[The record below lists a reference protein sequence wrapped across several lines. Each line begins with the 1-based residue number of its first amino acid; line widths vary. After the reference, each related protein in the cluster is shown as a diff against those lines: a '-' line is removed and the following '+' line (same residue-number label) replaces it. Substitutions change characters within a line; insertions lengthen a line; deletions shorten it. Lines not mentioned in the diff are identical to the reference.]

1 MQKWKDFKASLF
13 FSPETELTVDWAGME
28 LEAEYLQGMEPQITA
43 ALDGMEALER
53 GSIANP
59 DEERMVG
66 HYWLRASS
74 LAPTAEIAGM
84 IDACVDKVE
93 EFAAAVHS
101 GAVLSQRGEKFRN
114 LIVAGI
120 GGSSLGP
127 VFVSRAL
134 YTASDKMRLY
144 SLDNT
149 DPDGIDR
156 VFAEVEAEMDETMMI
171 VISKSGSTIETRNC
185 MVEAQKVYERFG
197 LDFARHAVCVTAE
210 GSKLDETAKAEG
222 WLARFPMWDWVG
234 GRTSVTSAV
243 GLLPLALQGVD
254 IRALLKGAA
263 DCDALSRRREVAKNP
278 ALMTALC
285 WYRCTGG
292 MGGSTQVVLPYK
304 DSLDLLTKYLQQL
317 VMESL
322 GKELDMDGNTVNQ
335 GLIVMGN
342 KGTSDQHSYA
352 QQLLCGPDN
361 VFVTFVQVLKD
372 HNGESAI
379 VGAESTSGDYL
390 NAFMLGVKK
399 TLEEFGRRT
408 MVVSIAEVTAYH
420 IGQLIALYERVVGLY
435 ALFIGV
441 NAYHQPAVEAGKRA
455 ANHMIEVKNALL
467 REITQRGGRRT
478 AYHLSAVVGEPAE
491 DVFRLLVHMAANDK
505 RIGMERKEN
514 YCDSVFFA
522 AE

>member
-1 MQKWKDFKASLF
+1 MQKWKDFKTSLF
-13 FSPETELTVDWAGME
+13 FSPETELMVDWAGME
-28 LEAEYLQGMEPQITA
+28 IEESYLQEMAPKIRA
-43 ALDGMEALER
+43 ALDGMEALE
-53 GSIANP
+53 GGAIANP

-66 HYWLRASS
+66 HYWLRSS
-74 LAPTAEIAGM
+74 ALAPTASLAVLIEESIE
-84 IDACVDKVE
+84 KVE
-93 EFAAAVHS
+93 KFASAVHS
-101 GAVLSQRGEKFRN
+101 GAIASQRGEKFRN
-114 LIVAGI
+114 LVVAGI

-127 VFVSRAL
+127 VFISRAL

-156 VFAEVEAEMDETMMI
+156 VFAEVEAEMDETLMI

-185 MVEAQKVYERFG
+185 MVEAQKVYQRHG
-197 LDFARHAVCVTAE
+197 LDFARHAVCITAE
-210 GSKLDETAKAEG
+210 GSHLHETACREG
-222 WLARFPMWDWVG
+222 WLDSFPMWDWVG

-254 IRALLKGAA
+254 IRALLRGAS
-263 DCDALSRRREVAKNP
+263 DCDAICRRRETRENP

-292 MGGSTQVVLPYK
+292 KGGSTQVVLPYK

-322 GKELDMDGNTVNQ
+322 GKELDMAGNTVNQ
-335 GLIVMGN
+335 GLLVMGN

-361 VFVTFVQVLKD
+361 VFVTFVQVLRD

-408 MVVSIAEVTAYH
+408 MVVTIPEVTAYH
-420 IGQLIALYERVVGLY
+420 IGQLIALYERVVGIY
-435 ALFIGV
+435 ALFVGV

-455 ANHMIEVKNALL
+455 ANHMIKVKNALL
-467 REITQRGGRRT
+467 QEITRRGGRRT
-478 AYHLSAVVGEPAE
+478 AYHLSAAVGESAD

-505 RIGMERKEN
+505 RIGMERRDP